1 MDSSL
6 FSPFRG
12 ITGSRFSAGV
22 SAKVL
27 KSFRDL
33 VCYRV
38 QGIAGIE
45 ENKNISGKFACREP
59 GDILIRG
66 KPFLEVFLE
75 EF

>member
-1 MDSSL
+1 
-6 FSPFRG
+6 
-12 ITGSRFSAGV
+12 
-22 SAKVL
+22 
-27 KSFRDL
+27 

-38 QGIAGIE
+38 KGIVGIE
-45 ENKNISGKFACREP
+45 KNKNISGKFACREP